1 LVANFSLERIS
12 KTGAIFNHEKLRWM
26 NGIYLRELSPE
37 AFLQRIMPLLENE
50 YRVSSTEYRGGRGL
64 RTQNSEL
71 ISEEYVRR
79 IVPLIQ
85 ERIATMKEVAEY
97 TDFFFLDALQY
108 DPALLVGK
116 KMTPQSTLAALN
128 AAHER
133 LSALE
138 SFDADSIEG
147 AVRPLAEEI
156 GLKTGQLFGA
166 LRVAVTGRS
175 AAPPLF
181 QTMEVLGK
189 EKCLRRLEAALAKL
203 V

>member
-1 LVANFSLERIS
+1 
-12 KTGAIFNHEKLRWM
+12 
-26 NGIYLRELSPE
+26 
-37 AFLQRIMPLLENE
+37 
-50 YRVSSTEYRGGRGL
+50 
-64 RTQNSEL
+64 
-71 ISEEYVRR
+71 
-79 IVPLIQ
+79 
-85 ERIATMKEVAEY
+85 MKEVVEY
-97 TDFFFLDALQY
+97 TDFFFLDELQY
-108 DPALLVGK
+108 DPSLLVGK

-189 EKCLRRLEAALAKL
+189 ERCLRRLEAALL
-203 V
+203 VLRE